1 MDLKQIEYFV
11 RVADLGSFTRAS
23 IALRVAQPTLSRQV
37 RLLEVELH
45 QHLLKRNGRGATLT
59 DAGQR
64 MLEHGRGILHQVERA
79 REDLSRLH
87 GIPVGA
93 VALGLPPSLARLLA
107 VPLARIFR
115 TQWPQARLSIT
126 EGLSLTMQD
135 ALRDGRLDLA
145 LLYGAPGSAELEG
158 EYLCDEEL
166 FAIAPRPT
174 PAARTPADTANRPI
188 TAPLSLPELAQCP
201 LVIPT
206 RPNALRMRLE
216 RHLANAGLH
225 PHIAMEV
232 DGVPALLELA
242 AEGVGLAILPAHAIH
257 GATQIKRFTLRR
269 IGSGLMEQIWLA
281 ASASRART
289 PTQQALMKLLRTQ
302 VARLHAHTHGHEQ
315 P

>member
-11 RVADLGSFTRAS
+11 RVAELGGFTRAS
-23 IALRVAQPTLSRQV
+23 IALRIAQPTLSRQV
-37 RLLEVELH
+37 RLLEVELR
-45 QHLLKRNGRGATLT
+45 QNLLQRNGRGATLT

-87 GIPVGA
+87 GVPIGR

-107 VPLARIFR
+107 VPLARIFHS
-115 TQWPQARLSIT
+115 QWPQARLSIT

-145 LLYGAPGSAELEG
+145 LLYGSPGLAELEG
-158 EYLCDEEL
+158 QYLCDEEL
-166 FAIAPRPT
+166 FAIEPRPNPVT
-174 PAARTPADTANRPI
+174 RTRAGTANA
-188 TAPLSLPELAQCP
+188 APLSLPELAQRP

-225 PHIAMEV
+225 PHIVMEV

-242 AEGVGLAILPAHAIH
+242 AEGVGSAILPAYAIH
-257 GATQIKRFTLRR
+257 SAAQIRRFALRR
-269 IGSGLMEQIWLA
+269 IGSGLMEQIWLV

-289 PTQQALMKLLRTQ
+289 PTQQALAELLRVQ
-302 VARLHAHTHGHEQ
+302 VARLHANPHRHEK